1 MIDDDHIHRGAFS
14 GLSGFEANFLL
25 DKGLE
30 ED

>member
-1 MIDDDHIHRGAFS
+1 MIDDDHIHRGA